1 MGSDLVAC
9 EAPPGADT
17 LVEVVREGWS
27 DLGGSG
33 MGAAAVSQGGQSSRR
48 LGAPSRTVLNYS
60 MCPCYLRLRG
70 SNTGKGG
77 DLSSGS

>member
-33 MGAAAVSQGGQSSRR
+33 MGAAAVSWGGQGSRR

-60 MCPCYLRLRG
+60 VPLLF
-70 SNTGKGG
+70 KA
-77 DLSSGS
+77 